1 MQCLCMFGR
10 GVDGSELGPFWLC
23 KKKEH
28 GNQYRKVCG
37 MGQIFAAGSQEQQIQ
52 FKGYA
57 VKSIDFE

>member
-1 MQCLCMFGR
+1 MLGS
-10 GVDGSELGPFWLC
+10 GGDGSELGLFWLC

-37 MGQIFAAGSQEQQIQ
+37 VGQMFTAGSQEQQIQ

-57 VKSIDFE
+57 VKNIDFE